1 MILSLFIVLSSIIQT
16 SYDKYILENTVIKT
30 VKDKYIDSKRQYILM
45 SEDRYFVEVS
55 SDEYDDVNIGDER
68 RDYWVK

>member
-1 MILSLFIVLSSIIQT
+1 
-16 SYDKYILENTVIKT
+16 
-30 VKDKYIDSKRQYILM
+30 M